1 MVRQNKQIALG
12 TAKDKMLEHAVR
24 AQANFVEYTPFF
36 IILFALLELHDIAN
50 WLLIITGSMFLFGR
64 ISHAYSL
71 GFLEVKSFKKGLK
84 FRVLGTAITYSL
96 LSIMSL
102 VLIIKSL

>member
-64 ISHAYSL
+64 ISHAYGL